1 MLAIVALGNR
11 MEDDGS
17 LSSIMKSRLKIV
29 LDAYSI
35 YKPDY
40 IICSGGLANPLANI
54 TEALAMK
61 QYLVMHGISESI
73 IICEDKSLTTEQ
85 NAINS
90 MKSIQNLFI
99 DEIMIVSSMEHF
111 IKYDYNILKYFV
123 QIDHSKK
130 YKWHIYTK
138 EE

>member
-1 MLAIVALGNR
+1 
-11 MEDDGS
+11 
-17 LSSIMKSRLKIV
+17 
-29 LDAYSI
+29 
-35 YKPDY
+35 
-40 IICSGGLANPLANI
+40 
-54 TEALAMK
+54 
-61 QYLVMHGISESI
+61 
-73 IICEDKSLTTEQ
+73 
-85 NAINS
+85 